1 MSLSRIHQRLLPKM
15 GKFAGIELP
24 LTFQKFNTNN
34 VVTNTRR
41 TGFTTV
47 FDVSHMGLYESQIN
61 FSQNKLEKL
70 LHLDFNKLKKNK
82 SKLAVLIDNEGF
94 VIDDLIISNIEDRKF
109 RLVTNANTPFFND
122 KEYLQPIEKSIIA
135 LQGKGSQM
143 LLESLVKQSLDD
155 LYFMENR
162 SIVGSRFEICRCGYT
177 GEDGFELYLCDKY
190 APEVYDHLVS
200 LAESTTSV
208 LFGGLIER
216 DILRTEAGLNLA
228 GSEFNEKMKIK
239 FKALN
244 MDFLIDKKFRNESK
258 FESDIRKILFSS
270 EKPIKRGKIF
280 VKSNSDEETD
290 IGFITSTVKSFNLN
304 KFIGMGYINKDL
316 YDYITKYSIKNDI
329 IYTKDRKN
337 KNYFLEVHEEF
348 ITPDYYRK

>member
-1 MSLSRIHQRLLPKM
+1 MSLSKIHQRLLPKM
-15 GKFAGIELP
+15 GKFAGFELP

-41 TGFTTV
+41 PGFTTV
-47 FDVSHMGLYESQIN
+47 FDVSHMGIYESQIN
-61 FSQNKLEKL
+61 FSQSKLEEL
-70 LHLDFNKLKKNK
+70 LHLDLNKLKKNK
-82 SKLAVLIDNEGF
+82 SKLAVLINDKGY
-94 VIDDLIISNIEDRKF
+94 VIDDLIISNVEDQKF

-122 KEYLQPIEKSIIA
+122 KEYLQSKEKSIIA
-135 LQGKGSQM
+135 LQGKGSQL
-143 LLESLVKQSLDD
+143 LLEKITNQSLKD

-162 SIVGSRFEICRCGYT
+162 SIVSNRFEICRCGYT

-190 APEVYDHLVS
+190 APEVYNHLVS
-200 LAESTTSV
+200 LSESTPSV

-228 GSEFNEKMKIK
+228 GSEFNDSMKIK

-244 MDFLIDKKFRNESK
+244 MDFLIDKKFRNDSK

-270 EKPIKRGKIF
+270 EKPIKRGQIF
-280 VKSNSDEETD
+280 VKSNTD
-290 IGFITSTVKSFNLN
+290 QDIDLGFITSTVKSFNLD

-316 YDYITKYSIKNDI
+316 FDYINRSQIKNDI

-337 KNYFLEVHEEF
+337 NNYYLDVYNQF
-348 ITPDYYRK
+348 IKPKYYRR